1 MTMVAMPR
9 PLLRPGRPAP
19 ATRRAALPWA
29 VGAADSPA
37 APPTLAP
44 EPLLFLVADTGG
56 GHRSAARAV
65 ADALERAYPG
75 RFAPVL
81 LDPLGGPGSSWL
93 LRRITRLY
101 GPVIRRAPWAWAA
114 VYHASDSGRVMR
126 LLRRTL
132 LRLADRPVIDAAT
145 ALRPA
150 ALVSFHPLATA
161 AAVSGAGVWRTAG
174 PGTAVTADR
183 PGAAG
188 PRHVPAVTVVTD
200 LVSAHAAWRD
210 GRADRIVTPSARV
223 AWRCRLDGIGAD
235 RCMDLGLPVAPQ
247 FWGGPL
253 PRPARDALRRALGV
267 DKRRFAVVVTGGG
280 EGSGGVAR
288 RVSALTEAFDDID
301 VIAICGRNRRLQREL
316 ARLVP
321 RTGGR
326 LRVEGFVGNMAD
338 WLRCADVVVTKA
350 GPGTIAEATCCGAP
364 LIVSSSVPGQED
376 GNADVVV
383 TAGAGRYAP
392 GPADVVREI
401 CRLRRAPAALEAMRA
416 ASARL
421 GRPGAAPAIAA
432 LLAGL
437 IEASAPAPPARR
449 LARVAAGSSDEPD
462 RAGLA
467 ANMGGSEMEGRRAA
481 WTEEHPREP
490 KGRRSVW
497 TEERGTSDEGR
508 RCTPGA
514 PEASGKIGTSDE
526 GRRRPKAPRKR
537 AEDTA

>member
-1 MTMVAMPR
+1 MTMAAMPR
-9 PLLRPGRPAP
+9 SLFRPGRPAP
-19 ATRRAALPWA
+19 VTRRPARPPAG
-29 VGAADSPA
+29 GAAGSLAVPPA
-37 APPTLAP
+37 LAP

-93 LRRITRLY
+93 LRRIARLY

-114 VYHASDSGRVMR
+114 VYHASDSGRAMR

-161 AAVSGAGVWRTAG
+161 AAVSGAAVSSAVWRTAV
-174 PGTAVTADR
+174 PGTAVTAGR
-183 PGAAG
+183 PGAAR

-210 GRADRIVTPSARV
+210 SRADRIVTPSARV

-235 RCMDLGLPVAPQ
+235 RCTDLGLPVAPQ

-253 PRPARDALRRALGV
+253 ARPARDALRRALGV
-267 DKRRFAVVVTGGG
+267 DERRFVVVVTGGG

-321 RTGGR
+321 RTDGR
-326 LRVEGFVGNMAD
+326 LTVEGFVGNMAD

-350 GPGTIAEATCCGAP
+350 GPGTIAEAACCGAP
-364 LIVSSSVPGQED
+364 LIVSSRVPGQED
-376 GNADVVV
+376 GNADFVV
-383 TAGAGRYAP
+383 TAGAARYAP

-421 GRPGAAPAIAA
+421 GRPGAAPAIAT

-437 IEASAPAPPARR
+437 VEASAPAPPARR
-449 LARVAAGSSDEPD
+449 LARAAAGSSDEPD

-467 ANMGGSEMEGRRAA
+467 ANMGGS
-481 WTEEHPREP
+481 HEP
-490 KGRRSVW
+490 
-497 TEERGTSDEGR
+497 
-508 RCTPGA
+508 A
-514 PEASGKIGTSDE
+514 
-526 GRRRPKAPRKR
+526 
-537 AEDTA
+537 

>member
-1 MTMVAMPR
+1 MTMVVMPR
-9 PLLRPGRPAP
+9 SLLRPGRPA
-19 ATRRAALPWA
+19 ALTSGSASLRAARTAGTLP
-29 VGAADSPA
+29 GPPA
-37 APPTLAP
+37 PAPK
-44 EPLLFLVADTGG
+44 PLLFLVADTGG

-114 VYHASDSGRVMR
+114 VYHASDSGRAMR
-126 LLRRTL
+126 LLGRTL
-132 LRLADRPVIDAAT
+132 LRLADRPVIAAAA
-145 ALRPA
+145 ALKPA

-161 AAVSGAGVWRTAG
+161 AAVSGAAVCRTADL
-174 PGTAVTADR
+174 GTAATAGR
-183 PGAAG
+183 RGAAG

-210 GRADRIVTPSARV
+210 GRADRIVAPSARV

-235 RCMDLGLPVAPQ
+235 RCTDLGLPVAPQ

-253 PRPARDALRRALGV
+253 PRPARDALRRALGMDERSFV
-267 DKRRFAVVVTGGG
+267 VVVTGGG
-280 EGSGGVAR
+280 EGAGGVAR
-288 RVSALTEAFDDID
+288 RVSALIEAFDDID
-301 VIAICGRNRRLQREL
+301 VIAICGRNRRLQRGL

-326 LRVEGFVGNMAD
+326 LIVEGFVGNMAD
-338 WLRCADVVVTKA
+338 WLRCADVIVTKA
-350 GPGTIAEATCCGAP
+350 GPGTIAEAACCGAP

-376 GNADVVV
+376 GNADFVV

-401 CRLRRAPAALEAMRA
+401 RRLRRAPAELEAMRT

-437 IEASAPAPPARR
+437 AGAPAPAPPVPR
-449 LARVAAGSSDEPD
+449 LARAAAGSGHRPD
-462 RAGLA
+462 RAVLA
-467 ANMGGSEMEGRRAA
+467 ANMGGSELEGRGGA
-481 WTEEHPREP
+481 WTE
-490 KGRRSVW
+490 K
-497 TEERGTSDEGR
+497 
-508 RCTPGA
+508 
-514 PEASGKIGTSDE
+514 
-526 GRRRPKAPRKR
+526 
-537 AEDTA
+537 